1 MGEPIRFPDVAV
13 YSGFN
18 QTVRAE
24 TDVRDLEVVQGV
36 IPDAFEGTLYR
47 VGPDPRYPARLGD
60 DEWTNGDG
68 HVVMFRFENGHV
80 DLRTRYVRTE
90 RFLLEEK
97 ARKSLFG
104 RYRNI
109 YTNDPSVAGASN
121 GTANTNVIWHGDKLL
136 ALKEDSLPIEL
147 DPDSLTTK
155 GNWDYDGR
163 MTARCMT
170 AHPKLDTATGELF
183 SFSFQA
189 RGDCTTDF
197 AYWVIDKH
205 GRITHETWFQAPY
218 PGWVHDFAMTS
229 EDVVFPMTPMI
240 TDLEVLKSGGPF
252 YQYHP
257 DKEYQFAVMPRYGT
271 VEDVRWFRGPSGS
284 AGHMVNAF
292 TEGTKVHLDLCLVDG
307 APVLPFVPKVDGT
320 FCDSVPPLITRLTF
334 DMKGDSDRY
343 SRRQLIRVP
352 GEMPQT
358 DPRYQGRPY
367 RHAFFLALGP
377 VGLDGAGLAH
387 ADLASGTEE
396 IWDCPRG
403 TTLHEPQFVP
413 RAPDAAEGDGW
424 VVTIH
429 DRRPEGYANLLIF
442 NAKNIAAGPIA
453 TIRLPVR
460 VRCTFHGMW
469 VTASAL
475 QTNEYRYGATT

>member
-1 MGEPIRFPDVAV
+1 MGEPVRFPDVAV
-13 YSGFN
+13 YTGFN

-24 TDVRDLEVVQGV
+24 TDVRDLEIIQGA
-36 IPDAFEGTLYR
+36 IPDAFAGTLYR
-47 VGPDPRYPARLGD
+47 VGPDPRYPAHLGD

-68 HVVMFRFENGHV
+68 HVVMFRFGDGHV
-80 DLRTRYVRTE
+80 DLKTRYVRTE

-104 RYRNI
+104 RYRNT

-121 GTANTNVIWHGDKLL
+121 GTANTNVIWHGGKLL

-147 DPDSLTTK
+147 DPDTLATK
-155 GNWDYDGR
+155 ADWNYDGR

-170 AHPKLDTATGELF
+170 AHPKLDTATGELL

-205 GRITHETWFQAPY
+205 GKITHETWFQAPY
-218 PGWVHDFAMTS
+218 PGWVHDFAIT
-229 EDVVFPMTPMI
+229 EEHVVFPMTPMI
-240 TDLEVLKSGGPF
+240 TDLEVLKKGGPF

-257 DKEYQFAVMPRYGT
+257 DKEYHFAVMPRYGT
-271 VEDVRWFRGPSGS
+271 AADVRWFRGPSGS

-292 TEGTKVHLDLCLVDG
+292 AEGTKVHLDICLAEGV
-307 APVLPFVPKVDGT
+307 AVLPFIPKVDGT
-320 FCDSVPPLITRLTF
+320 FCDPVPPQITRLTF
-334 DMKGDSDRY
+334 DMKGNSDRY
-343 SRRQLIRVP
+343 TKQPLVRRP

-367 RHAFFLALGP
+367 RHAYFLALGP

-387 ADLASGTEE
+387 ADLTTGKEE
-396 IWDCPRG
+396 VWDCGKG

-413 RAPDAAEGDGW
+413 RRPDAAEGDGW
-424 VVTIH
+424 IVAIH
-429 DRRPEGYANLLIF
+429 DRRPEGHANLLIF
-442 NAKNIAAGPIA
+442 DAQEVAAGPVA
-453 TIRLPVR
+453 TIRLPMR

-469 VTASAL
+469 VPESAL
-475 QTNEYRYGATT
+475 RTTEPDHA